1 MEIKSLLVCE
11 RTEAPVVWGHVHSIL
26 LIHENFWDCRR
37 KKRPLSKCCVV
48 LRWTGNMIWPGKK
61 KISQRIFA
69 LIPVVVWEGA
79 SETLSVLL
87 MLLHLFSFA
96 RGGWIFISPP
106 CVVAKMLNLTQRKQS
121 TSRTLQSIWAPMA
134 KTGWDVCAAPKGF
147 MLLWWF
153 TPCLRRY
160 RRTGPGEGN
169 NTSREGNNTS
179 REGNNTSNRTEN
191 RELCLQMS
199 SSESPEVW

>member
-1 MEIKSLLVCE
+1 
-11 RTEAPVVWGHVHSIL
+11 
-26 LIHENFWDCRR
+26 
-37 KKRPLSKCCVV
+37 
-48 LRWTGNMIWPGKK
+48 MIWPGKK
-61 KISQRIFA
+61 KISQRFFA

-87 MLLHLFSFA
+87 MLLRLFSFA
-96 RGGWIFISPP
+96 WGGWGGWIFMSPP
-106 CVVAKMLNLTQRKQS
+106 CVVAKILNLSQRKQS

-134 KTGWDVCAAPKGF
+134 KTGWDICTAPKGF

-160 RRTGPGEGN
+160 RRTVPGEGN

-179 REGNNTSNRTEN
+179 REGNDTSNRTEN
-191 RELCLQMS
+191 KELRLQMS